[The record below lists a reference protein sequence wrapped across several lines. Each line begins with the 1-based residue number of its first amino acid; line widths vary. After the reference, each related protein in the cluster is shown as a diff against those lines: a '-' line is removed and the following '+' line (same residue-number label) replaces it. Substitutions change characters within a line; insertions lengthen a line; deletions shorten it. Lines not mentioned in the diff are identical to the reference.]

1 MKRIATIQDISCI
14 GKCSLTTAIP
24 ILAAAGIETAV
35 IPTAVL
41 SVHTAFDSFTFKD
54 LTDEIEK
61 ITDNWKT
68 HDFKFDGIYTGYL
81 GSMKQLDIVSGFID
95 NFGSCDTKVIID
107 PVMGDHGRLYSGFT
121 PEFPEAMRELCK
133 KADIIVPNLTEA
145 AFLTGTEY
153 LAEHSENDIKNLLMK
168 LAELGAPVT
177 VLTGVSVGKEQY
189 GVMAYNSETDT
200 FFSYYDEKIERTFH
214 GTGDIFASAFSG
226 AVLNDIS
233 VNKAM
238 EIAVRYVVKAIKQT
252 IEDEESVWY
261 GVNFEQVLSY
271 YAELVNRDKL

>member
-61 ITDNWKT
+61 ITDNWKV

-81 GSMKQLDIVSGFID
+81 GSIKQLDIVSRFID
-95 NFGSCDTKVIID
+95 TFRGDNTTVIID

-121 PEFPEAMRELCK
+121 PEFPEAMKELCK

-153 LAEHSENDIKNLLMK
+153 LTEYSETDIKKLLTK
-168 LAELGAPVT
+168 LAKLGAPVT
-177 VLTGVSVGKEQY
+177 VLTGVSVGEEQY
-189 GVMAYNSETDT
+189 GVMAYNSVTDT

-238 EIAVRYVVKAIKQT
+238 EIAVKYVIKSIKKT
-252 IEDEESVWY
+252 IEDEKSVWY
-261 GVNFEQVLSY
+261 GVNFEQVISY
-271 YAELVNRDKL
+271 YSEMINKDKL

>member
-1 MKRIATIQDISCI
+1 M
-14 GKCSLTTAIP
+14 
-24 ILAAAGIETAV
+24 
-35 IPTAVL
+35 
-41 SVHTAFDSFTFKD
+41 
-54 LTDEIEK
+54 
-61 ITDNWKT
+61 

-81 GSMKQLDIVSGFID
+81 GSIKQLDIVSRFID
-95 NFGSCDTKVIID
+95 TFRGDNTKVIID

-121 PEFPEAMRELCK
+121 LEFPEAMKELCK

-153 LAEHSENDIKNLLMK
+153 LTEYSETDIKKLLTK
-168 LAELGAPVT
+168 LAKLGAPVT
-177 VLTGVSVGKEQY
+177 VLTGVSMGKEQY
-189 GVMAYNSETDT
+189 GVMAYNSVTDT

-238 EIAVRYVVKAIKQT
+238 EIAVKYVIKSIKKT

-261 GVNFEQVLSY
+261 GVNFEQVISY
-271 YAELVNRDKL
+271 YSEMINKDKL